1 MQERVENPQVEGAAQ
16 AEGAAAPAAP
26 QAAPAAAAAAPQ
38 AAPQRKKTSPKVLA
52 ITIVCIALI
61 IAAIASTVYLGNGNY
76 YLVSVAIAILTM
88 VPFFATFESRKPQA
102 RDLVILA
109 VVIAIAVVSRAA
121 FFWFPDFKPIAA
133 VIIIAGIAF
142 GPQAGFMT
150 GALSMLISNFL
161 FGQGPWTPWQML
173 AFGVAGLVFGVLAQ
187 KGLIPRKDY
196 TKKQVLLLTVGGFVF
211 TWVIIGPL
219 LDVCALFLMVD
230 SITPASALTIFASG
244 VPVNFTRAVATA
256 LLLFFATNPLLD
268 KLERVKVKYGMGE

>member
-1 MQERVENPQVEGAAQ
+1 MQERV
-16 AEGAAAPAAP
+16 
-26 QAAPAAAAAAPQ
+26 
-38 AAPQRKKTSPKVLA
+38 KTSPKVLA
-52 ITIVCIALI
+52 ITVACIALAL
-61 IAAIASTVYLGNGNY
+61 AALASTVLLGVENY
-76 YLVSVAIAILTM
+76 YLVSVAIAVLTM

-109 VVIAIAVVSRAA
+109 VVIALAVVSRAA
-121 FFWFPDFKPIAA
+121 IFWFPDFKPIAA

-150 GALSMLISNFL
+150 GAMSMLLSNFL

-173 AFGVAGLVFGVLAQ
+173 AFGLAGLVFGILSQ
-187 KGLIPRKDY
+187 KNLIPHKDY
-196 TKKQVLLLTVGGFVF
+196 TKKQVLLLTVGGFFF
-211 TWVIIGPL
+211 TWCVIGPL
-219 LDVCALFLMVD
+219 LDVCALFLMANDYTVE
-230 SITPASALTIFASG
+230 SVLAIFASG